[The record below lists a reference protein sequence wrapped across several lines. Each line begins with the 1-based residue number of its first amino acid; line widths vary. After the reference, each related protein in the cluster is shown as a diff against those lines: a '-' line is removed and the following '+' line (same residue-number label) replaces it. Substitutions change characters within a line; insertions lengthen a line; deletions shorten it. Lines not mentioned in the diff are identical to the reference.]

1 MQRFLKSSLFKYLL
15 VGIVNTI
22 FGYCIIFAL
31 MFFGVIP
38 ETANLIGYICGIILS
53 YFLNKTF
60 TFKSQNSHKKDF
72 WRFAIAMAL
81 AYLINLAVLVITHR
95 MLGIDKYVSQIISG
109 IFYTASGYIFNRFF
123 AFKNT
128 NRESSEKWWSVG
140 DSNP

>member
-1 MQRFLKSSLFKYLL
+1 
-15 VGIVNTI
+15 
-22 FGYCIIFAL
+22 

-109 IFYTASGYIFNRFF
+109 IFYTASGYVFNRFF
-123 AFKNT
+123 TFK
-128 NRESSEKWWSVG
+128 KI
-140 DSNP
+140 